1 MKKYLVL
8 LLLVVSLSSCVSN
21 KELTYF
27 QGTPTS
33 SSEIKRINNVPYKL
47 QIDDILNKHQ
57 EDKKIKEDEE
67 LVLPEPEPE
76 PLIIKEVIEEE
87 VFKDVKPIREN
98 RSTSGASSS
107 RNSSSN
113 NQGYFSDYSVDNYGN
128 IRIPTLGEINVLG
141 YTTLEV
147 RKKIENK
154 ITEEYIK
161 KDKSLFVS
169 VKLSGI
175 RYTIIGE
182 INQPGTNII
191 YQNRVSII
199 DAVASSGD
207 ITDVGNRESVEIIR
221 QSTTGT
227 EKFIVNLTNIDVLNS
242 EVFYIKPNDI
252 INIKPLQEKSWGTGT
267 TGLQSLSTIVS
278 IFTLI
283 TSTIILARNL

>member
-47 QIDDILNKHQ
+47 QIDDILNITITSKN
-57 EDKKIKEDEE
+57 EDI
-67 LVLPEPEPE
+67 VA
-76 PLIIKEVIEEE
+76 
-87 VFKDVKPIREN
+87 VFQKEN
-98 RSTSGASSS
+98 RSASGASSS